1 MAPRTHQPC
10 CLPLSLLPVLT
21 VSGIIFISA
30 LYPLALHSVLF
41 FVLPTQSE
49 IYHILSISALK
60 QKMLLGKTEKSDPRQ
75 CQPTVSTEPLLPTG
89 NCLIFQSRQVLSHRI
104 FLIFPTI
111 PLPVYHSHLAWW
123 KRSRFY
129 NVSLLFLRL
138 LCWEIFK
145 QGISFSPSISS
156 QMKMVTLSSLGLFSS
171 WVPESTDSHGVSSL
185 FYICFQVCQ
194 FSYLLFTTSEHP
206 IPWLLFCLF
215 STRPP
220 PQAIGAFLAHLEWYS
235 RIEMFTDSFRKF
247 SLHTDISKTG
257 THSIKWQKMIS
268 KIRGELRLP
277 KLFRNPER
285 ILNGCLFITIL
296 G

>member
-1 MAPRTHQPC
+1 MVGS
-10 CLPLSLLPVLT
+10 LINLS
-21 VSGIIFISA
+21 
-30 LYPLALHSVLF
+30 
-41 FVLPTQSE
+41 E
-49 IYHILSISALK
+49 
-60 QKMLLGKTEKSDPRQ
+60 
-75 CQPTVSTEPLLPTG
+75 EP
-89 NCLIFQSRQVLSHRI
+89 
-104 FLIFPTI
+104 
-111 PLPVYHSHLAWW
+111 
-123 KRSRFY
+123 KSRFY

-220 PQAIGAFLAHLEWYS
+220 PQAIGAFLAHFYHFWAIVYHFEHFFFIAQSIPLPLGLS
-235 RIEMFTDSFRKF
+235 APADHPRKF
-247 SLHTDISKTG
+247 QVLDQSTTNFLS
-257 THSIKWQKMIS
+257 SYY
-268 KIRGELRLP
+268 
-277 KLFRNPER
+277 
-285 ILNGCLFITIL
+285 
-296 G
+296 

>member
-215 STRPP
+215 STRHP
-220 PQAIGAFLAHLEWYS
+220 PQAIGAFLAHFYHFWAIVYHFEHFFFIAQSIPLPLGLS
-235 RIEMFTDSFRKF
+235 APADHPRKF
-247 SLHTDISKTG
+247 QVLDQSTTNFLS
-257 THSIKWQKMIS
+257 SYY
-268 KIRGELRLP
+268 
-277 KLFRNPER
+277 
-285 ILNGCLFITIL
+285 
-296 G
+296 